1 MEGRAPGERPREG
14 EVIPVEWRRKHVLGL
29 ADFSE
34 EEIGFVIDTARSM
47 EDVLTRDIKKVPALR
62 GKTVVNLFFEAS
74 TRTRTSFEIAGKRLS
89 ADVVNF
95 SSAVSSVAKG
105 ETLLD
110 TAMNINAMKPSI
122 IVMRHPASG
131 AAYFLSRH
139 VSCSVIN
146 AGDGSNEHPTQG
158 LLDLYSII
166 KVKEKVKGLKIAI
179 IGDILHSRVVRSNL
193 HSLGR
198 MGADLWLCGPGS
210 LVPREMGRSGAT
222 VTNDIR
228 EAVRD
233 ADVVMMLRIQLERQK
248 SAYFPSLREYA
259 RKYGLNSEVFSLA
272 RNDAV
277 IMHPGPINRGV
288 ELSDELADS
297 AHSIIL
303 NQVESGVAIRMAV
316 LYLLAGGHNA
326 AAR

>member
-1 MEGRAPGERPREG
+1 M
-14 EVIPVEWRRKHVLGL
+14 EWRRRHVLGL
-29 ADFSE
+29 ADFST
-34 EEIGFVIDTARSM
+34 EEIEFVVDTARSM

-95 SSAVSSVAKG
+95 SSSVSSVVKG

-110 TAMNINAMKPSI
+110 TAKNIDAMKPNI
-122 IVMRHPASG
+122 IVVRHPASG
-131 AAYFLSRH
+131 AAHFLSRF

-146 AGDGSNEHPTQG
+146 AGDGANEHPSQG
-158 LLDLYSII
+158 LLDLYSILKAKNKI
-166 KVKEKVKGLKIAI
+166 KGLKVAI

-198 MGADLWLCGPGS
+198 MGADLWLCGPGT
-210 LVPREMGRSGAT
+210 LVPKEMERAGAI
-222 VTNDIR
+222 VTHDIR

-248 SAYFPSLREYA
+248 TAYFPSLREYA
-259 RKYGLNSEVFSLA
+259 RKYGLSRSVFSLA
-272 RNDAV
+272 KDDAV

-288 ELSDELADS
+288 ELSDDLADS
-297 AHSIIL
+297 AQSIIL
-303 NQVESGVAIRMAV
+303 DQVESGVAIRMAL
-316 LYLLAGGHNA
+316 LYLLAGGLHA
-326 AAR
+326 AH

>member
-1 MEGRAPGERPREG
+1 MEGDAPGERPREKG
-14 EVIPVEWRRKHVLGL
+14 LGAMEWRRRHVLGL
-29 ADFSE
+29 ADFST
-34 EEIGFVIDTARSM
+34 EEIEFVIDTARSM

-62 GKTVVNLFFEAS
+62 GKTVVNLFFEPS

-95 SSAVSSVAKG
+95 SSTVSSVSKG
-105 ETLLD
+105 ESLLD
-110 TAMNINAMKPSI
+110 TARNIDAMKPGI

-131 AAYFLSRH
+131 AANFLSRY

-158 LLDLYSII
+158 LLDLYTVLKAKNEVKGI
-166 KVKEKVKGLKIAI
+166 KVAI
-179 IGDILHSRVVRSNL
+179 IGDILHSRVARSNL

-198 MGADLWLCGPGS
+198 MGADLWLCGPAT
-210 LVPREMGRSGAT
+210 LLPREMARSGAK

-228 EAVRD
+228 EAVRN
-233 ADVVMMLRIQLERQK
+233 ADVVMMLRIQLERQQT
-248 SAYFPSLREYA
+248 AYFPSLREYS

-272 RNDAV
+272 RKDAV

-297 AHSIIL
+297 AQSIIL
-303 NQVESGVAIRMAV
+303 NQVESGVAIRMAL
-316 LYLLAGGHNA
+316 LYLLAGGHHA
-326 AAR
+326 AH

>member
-1 MEGRAPGERPREG
+1 M
-14 EVIPVEWRRKHVLGL
+14 EWRRKHVLGL
-29 ADFSE
+29 ADFSK
-34 EEIGFVIDTARSM
+34 EEIEFVIDTARSM

-89 ADVVNF
+89 ADMVNF

-110 TAMNINAMKPSI
+110 TAMNIDSMKPSI
-122 IVMRHPASG
+122 IVLRHPASG
-131 AAYFLSRH
+131 AAHFLSRY

-158 LLDLYSII
+158 LLDLYSVLKAKNSI
-166 KVKEKVKGLKIAI
+166 EGLKIAI

-193 HSLGR
+193 HSFGR
-198 MGADLWLCGPGS
+198 MGADLWLCGPAT
-210 LVPREMGRSGAT
+210 LVPREMGRTGARIT
-222 VTNDIR
+222 YDIR

-248 SAYFPSLREYA
+248 TAYFPSLREYS
-259 RKYGLNSEVFSLA
+259 RKYGLNTEVFSLA
-272 RNDAV
+272 KKDAV

-297 AHSIIL
+297 LQSIIL
-303 NQVESGVAIRMAV
+303 NQVEAGVAVRMAL

-326 AAR
+326 AH

>member
-1 MEGRAPGERPREG
+1 M
-14 EVIPVEWRRKHVLGL
+14 EWRRKHVLGL
-29 ADFSE
+29 ADFST
-34 EEIGFVIDTARSM
+34 EEIEFVIDTARSM

-74 TRTRTSFEIAGKRLS
+74 TRTRISFEIAGKRLS
-89 ADVVNF
+89 ADMVNF
-95 SSAVSSVAKG
+95 SSAVSSVTKG

-110 TAMNINAMKPSI
+110 TAMNIDSMKPSI
-122 IVMRHPASG
+122 IVIRHPASG
-131 AAYFLSRH
+131 AAHFLSRH

-146 AGDGSNEHPTQG
+146 AGDGANEHPTQG
-158 LLDLYSII
+158 LLDLYSVLKAKSSI
-166 KVKEKVKGLKIAI
+166 KGLKVSI

-193 HSLGR
+193 HSFGR
-198 MGADLWLCGPGS
+198 MGADLWLCGPAT
-210 LVPREMGRSGAT
+210 LVPKEMGRTGARIT
-222 VTNDIR
+222 YDIR

-248 SAYFPSLREYA
+248 TAYFPSIREYS

-272 RNDAV
+272 RKDAV

-297 AHSIIL
+297 SQSIIL
-303 NQVESGVAIRMAV
+303 NQVESGVAVRMAL

-326 AAR
+326 AH